1 LHRKLE
7 EMPQNLQRSLQ
18 DYLSRIR
25 KPNGHGTPPV
35 QLPHSSLPGS
45 KSWVLSR
52 CKHPKTRSFAVDRG
66 RNGVGGIGGGGGDDA
81 ATLDDV
87 DRFLFE
93 NFKSLYL
100 RDDDDD
106 DGGVAAVT
114 REKGKGKDGKECGWG
129 DQVLFESPRFVDP
142 PVNLCG
148 SNRFFVAPGSS
159 SSLMEEARSSLT
171 MSEDVASSSTSTA
184 TNATSS
190 TATTTTT
197 DVTTGSPSDSLGNET
212 KVPLPEDCIAVLT
225 HSTSPHEDFKRSM
238 QEMVEARLQGHAKV
252 DWEFMEELL
261 FCYLNLNEKKSYKY
275 ILSAFVDL
283 MVILR
288 RNRGGGTPPAR
299 SRDKVGRKTIRRR
312 DA

>member
-1 LHRKLE
+1 MTK
-7 EMPQNLQRSLQ
+7 NLQRSLQ
-18 DYLSRIR
+18 DYLSRIK
-25 KPNGHGTPPV
+25 KPNGNGAPPV
-35 QLPHSSLPGS
+35 QLPHKSSFS
-45 KSWVLSR
+45 ASRSWVLSR
-52 CKHPKTRSFAVDRG
+52 CKHPKTRSFAIDRG
-66 RNGVGGIGGGGGDDA
+66 RNGVGSSDGDDGA

-100 RDDDDD
+100 RDDEDNDGGRGGG
-106 DGGVAAVT
+106 GGVAAT
-114 REKGKGKDGKECGWG
+114 SREKGKGKDGKEHGG
-129 DQVLFESPRFVDP
+129 GEQVLFESPRFVGLP
-142 PVNLCG
+142 ANLCG

-171 MSEDVASSSTSTA
+171 MSEDVASSSASTA

-197 DVTTGSPSDSLGNET
+197 DVTTDSSRENET
-212 KVPLPEDCIAVLT
+212 KVQLPDDCIAVLT
-225 HSTSPHEDFKRSM
+225 HSTSPYEDFKRSM
-238 QEMVEARLQGHAKV
+238 QEMMEARLQGHAKV
-252 DWEFMEELL
+252 DWDFMEELL

-288 RNRGGGTPPAR
+288 RDRGGGTPPAR
-299 SRDKVGRKTIRRR
+299 SRDKEGRKKIRRR
-312 DA
+312 DV